1 MLVDS
6 TYNNLVKFIQL
17 ENTLADARGRGLGLG
32 RGLGSQCLMG
42 TKFQFRKVNNLG
54 DG

>member
-32 RGLGSQCLMG
+32 RGLGESVFNG
-42 TKFQFRKVNNLG
+42 NKVSV
-54 DG
+54 